1 MFANHPELKKAAC
14 TAIVAFAATSVLAC
28 KPVPPSAIAESV
40 RITKEV
46 PEGCRE
52 LGEVYGSG
60 GGGGYTSADHKLSVA
75 RNEIREQTAAMGG
88 NWVVMDAINADRNR
102 TSIVA
107 RAFNCSARRSV
118 PPGGANAMP
127 ATREPSPEADAAPT
141 TTDAASTP
149 ANDTTAPPAAQDGQ
163 PARSAEER
171 LTELKNLRDKGLI
184 TAEDYETRKAA
195 ILDEM

>member
-1 MFANHPELKKAAC
+1 MFANHPELELAAC
-14 TAIVAFAATSVLAC
+14 GAIIAFAATSVLAC
-28 KPVPPSAIAESV
+28 TPVPPSAIAESV

-60 GGGGYTSADHKLSVA
+60 GGGGYTSADRKLSVA

-102 TSIVA
+102 TSIAA
-107 RAFNCSARRSV
+107 RAFHCSARRSV
-118 PPGGANAMP
+118 PPGGAYAMP
-127 ATREPSPEADAAPT
+127 ESPEEDAAPT
-141 TTDAASTP
+141 TTDAAGTP
-149 ANDTTAPPAAQDGQ
+149 ANDTIAPPAAQDGQ

-171 LTELKNLRDKGLI
+171 LTELKNLHDKELI
-184 TAEDYETRKAA
+184 TTEEYEKRKAA